1 MRSRDVIALVSIGEA
16 APGAVPP
23 GLITVAGRTLVE
35 RQARQAARAGATRIL
50 CLASALP
57 EPAGQRLGRL
67 PGFEHLASVAA
78 LMTALAEHRPEAM
91 LLVFEPGALL
101 DERLIEAVCDMP
113 GPLGLAVAQEAIPEG
128 AERLDRESF
137 WAGVL
142 KLPAG
147 QARDWLAEHQGWDPI
162 PTLLRGVAPMAPRI
176 RQESLPR
183 YSEGRR
189 REVPLLWAYPV
200 RTGAA
205 AAETAILAAAQKGC
219 LDWPARFL
227 HPPVENALVRWLW
240 PTAVTPNMVTLAT
253 AVLGFVAMGLLAFGL
268 FWPGLVLIL
277 LVGPLDGVDGKLAR
291 TRIEFSRY
299 GDLEHVLDKVLEYG
313 WFLAMGLWFSP
324 AHGLAAWLVALGIL
338 LFALL
343 EAIQG
348 EYFRRFAGRQLD
360 DWGPFER
367 RFRLV
372 AGRRNTFFWALLPFG
387 LAGAWWW
394 GFLFLLGY
402 AALTFIIA
410 EWRFLKALADYAR
423 NHSQAVQENFA
434 RTSYAFLPKASAG
447 GS

>member
-50 CLASALP
+50 CLAPALP
-57 EPAGQRLGRL
+57 EPAGQRLRGL
-67 PGFEHLASVAA
+67 PGLDLLPSSAE
-78 LMTALAEHRPEAM
+78 LMQALANLQPEAG
-91 LLVFEPGALL
+91 LLAFEPGALL
-101 DERLIEAVCDMP
+101 DERLIEAVRDASA
-113 GPLGLAVAQEAIPEG
+113 PLGLAVAQEAIPEG

-142 KLPAG
+142 KLPSG
-147 QARDWLAEHQGWDPI
+147 QAREWLSEHQGWDPI
-162 PTLLRGVAPMAPRI
+162 PTLLRSIAPLAQRI
-176 RQESLPR
+176 RLESLPR
-183 YSEGRR
+183 YAEGRR
-189 REVPLLWAYPV
+189 RDVPLLWAYPA
-200 RTGAA
+200 RTGAT
-205 AAETAILAAAQKGC
+205 AAERAILSAAQKGC

-240 PTAVTPNMVTLAT
+240 PTSVTPNMVTLAT
-253 AVLGFVAMGLLAFGL
+253 GVLGLVAMALLAFGL
-268 FWPGLVLIL
+268 FWPGLILIL
-277 LVGPLDGVDGKLAR
+277 LIGPLDGVDGKLAR

-313 WFLAMGLWFSP
+313 WFLAMGLWFSQ
-324 AHGLAAWLVALGIL
+324 AHGLA
-338 LFALL
+338 FALL

-367 RFRLV
+367 HFRLV
-372 AGRRNTFFWALLPFG
+372 AGRRNTFFWALVPFG

-402 AALTFIIA
+402 AALTFMIA

-423 NHSQAVQENFA
+423 SHSAAVQENFT
-434 RTSYAFLPKASAG
+434 RTTYAFLPKAGAG

>member
-1 MRSRDVIALVSIGEA
+1 MRSPDLIALVSMGEA
-16 APGAVPP
+16 APGSVPP
-23 GLITVAGRTLVE
+23 GLIAVAGRTLVE
-35 RQARQAARAGATRIL
+35 RQARQASRAGATRIL

-57 EPAGQRLGRL
+57 EAAGQRLGAL
-67 PGFEHLASVAA
+67 PGLELLLSSAELMQA
-78 LMTALAEHRPEAM
+78 LTGTQPEAR
-91 LLVFEPGALL
+91 LLVFEPGALV
-101 DERLIEAVCDMP
+101 DERLVEAVRDASA
-113 GPLGLAVAQEAIPEG
+113 PLSLAVAHEAIPEG

-142 KLPAG
+142 KISVRQAG
-147 QARDWLAEHQGWDPI
+147 ESLAEHQGWDPI
-162 PTLLRGVAPMAPRI
+162 PTLLRSIAPAARRI
-176 RQESLPR
+176 RLESLPR

-189 REVPLLWAYPV
+189 REVPMIWAYPA
-200 RTGAA
+200 RTGAE
-205 AAETAILAAAQKGC
+205 AAEGSVLAAAQKGC

-240 PTAVTPNMVTLAT
+240 PTPVTPNMVTLAT
-253 AVLGFVAMGLLAFGL
+253 GLLGLVAMTLLAFGL
-268 FWPGLVLIL
+268 LWPGLLLIL
-277 LVGPLDGVDGKLAR
+277 LIGPLDGVDGKLAR

-313 WFLAMGLWFSP
+313 WFLAMGLWFSQ
-324 AHGLAAWLVALGIL
+324 AHGLAAWLVALGIC

-348 EYFRRFAGRQLD
+348 EYFRRFSGRQLD

-372 AGRRNTFFWALLPFG
+372 AGRRNTFFWALVPFG
-387 LAGAWWW
+387 LMDAWWW

-402 AALTFIIA
+402 AALTFLIT

-423 NHSQAVQENFA
+423 SHSKAVQENFA
-434 RTSYAFLPKASAG
+434 RTDYAFLPKAGAE